1 MPVDRHEADEMKREM
16 ELAGAPEHCRAVRC
30 REWKENI
37 CRVAADVNEC
47 IEQCRKCSLFLGQV
61 CRDAPGSPPRCE
73 DADRE
78 AERQGTEPPV
88 ESHKDYREA
97 TGFAGEAGR
106 SLRDGGECRGQ
117 PLP

>member
-47 IEQCRKCSLFLGQV
+47 I
-61 CRDAPGSPPRCE
+61 GSPPRCE

-106 SLRDGGECRGQ
+106 DS
-117 PLP
+117 